1 MTVHNTVLTSNYKY
15 LFLQQGCTGSL

>member
-1 MTVHNTVLTSNYKY
+1 VDNTVLTKDYKY

>member
-1 MTVHNTVLTSNYKY
+1 VDNTVLNQDYKY